1 MSKKIKIVAVSLMII
16 LILSLNIS
24 YAEPLQVTSSFF
36 EVNKKEIAN
45 GEVLEM
51 IIDLSKIE
59 NEKFK
64 INISANIQMENA
76 YLEQNTNLNVNV
88 EDSDISIEIDKTTLN
103 LSKLVIYYPI
113 DNFEIG
119 TVVKLN
125 AKVIVTETEEPVDIM
140 EESQNVK
147 IIEKN
152 MEEENNKEDDKSE
165 ENVPNKVENENNK
178 PDNENNGNRETY
190 DMLNQNKNQ
199 ILNQNTTSSNIQN
212 FSSNEI
218 KEEATYN
225 GSCNNYLSKIVIEN
239 GDLTID
245 FYKEKT
251 TYFLT
256 TTSLDKID
264 ITAVAEDSASI
275 VNITGTELKEGQ
287 NKILISVTA
296 ENGDVR
302 YYRIYVT
309 NIKGD

>member
-1 MSKKIKIVAVSLMII
+1 MSKKIKIVAVSLMIV

-76 YLEQNTNLNVNV
+76 YLEQSTNLNVNV

-125 AKVIVTETEEPVDIM
+125 AKVIVTETEEMVDTM

-165 ENVPNKVENENNK
+165 GNVPNKVENENNK
-178 PDNENNGNRETY
+178 LDNENKETG

-199 ILNQNTTSSNIQN
+199 ILTKNIASSNIQN

-256 TTSLDKID
+256 TTSLDKLD
-264 ITAVAEDSASI
+264 ITAVAEESASI

>member
-1 MSKKIKIVAVSLMII
+1 MSKKIKIVAVSLMIV

-76 YLEQNTNLNVNV
+76 YLEQSTNLNVNV

-140 EESQNVK
+140 EEIQDVK

-178 PDNENNGNRETY
+178 LDNENKETG

-199 ILNQNTTSSNIQN
+199 ILTKNIASSNIQN

-256 TTSLDKID
+256 TTSLDKLD
-264 ITAVAEDSASI
+264 ITAVAEESASI